1 MDRRD
6 DVCFRRRPLETVF
19 NAVLEDTKALFCLRS
34 SADKGALL
42 AAAFGST
49 DERNIIL
56 FYFKRAGRRCSLFV
70 ACQKVF
76 YILHDGFFLQR
87 LLADPSP
94 RYDRF
99 PIEEI
104 LGNNYKN

>member
-76 YILHDGFFLQR
+76 YMMVSFFSAYGTR
-87 LLADPSP
+87 RSVAKIRSFS
-94 RYDRF
+94 Y
-99 PIEEI
+99 
-104 LGNNYKN
+104 

>member
-56 FYFKRAGRRCSLFV
+56 FYFKIAGGGAHYFF
-70 ACQKVF
+70 ACEKVF
-76 YILHDGFFLQR
+76 YMMVSFFSCS
-87 LLADPSP
+87 LADPSP